1 MKVLIDCGAYTGD
14 SLPVLINL
22 FGPFQRI
29 VCFEANPGLTVLQ
42 PEDTEA
48 AVEIHQSAVW
58 TKNTN
63 LQFFFGEHDEQS
75 SLMENKSTG
84 NFSHERSA
92 KVTAIDLAEWLQNN
106 TGPDDDLTIKMDIE
120 GAEFDVLERLAGHP
134 VRTRIEHLL
143 VEWHNNRLRPRW
155 RYRVRRRLL
164 ELRYW
169 LMNKP
174 IRIWSGKK
182 IRQMESSIT

>member
-1 MKVLIDCGAYTGD
+1 
-14 SLPVLINL
+14 
-22 FGPFQRI
+22 
-29 VCFEANPGLTVLQ
+29 
-42 PEDTEA
+42 
-48 AVEIHQSAVW
+48 
-58 TKNTN
+58 
-63 LQFFFGEHDEQS
+63 
-75 SLMENKSTG
+75 MENKSTG

-92 KVTAIDLAEWLQNN
+92 KVTTIDLAEWLQNN